1 MRAIQK
7 TIAGLLILIL
17 LPISAFAK
25 VASWP
30 LKEAIKYSGV
40 IVIGKVTKVME
51 CYQDSVL
58 GNLKIAELEVTQ
70 TVKSKSYI
78 KHLYFWAS
86 PSWACD
92 VSNAHDGET
101 LLLLLEPDYSRLS
114 ETSDFLKETPTLA
127 KILRQYMQDRPIYNI
142 AQSGGGKMLIENH
155 QIALNDYLDYPEH
168 IADAARK
175 QTEMSEYKFV
185 NYDLMMTYIKRQVI
199 FFRKRA

>member
-17 LPISAFAK
+17 IPIYTHAK
-25 VASWP
+25 VAPLP
-30 LKEAIKYSGV
+30 LKEAIKHSEV

-51 CYQDSVL
+51 CYQDSAL
-58 GNLKIAELEVTQ
+58 GNLKIAELEVLQ

-92 VSNAHDGET
+92 VSNAYDGET
-101 LLLLLEPDYSRLS
+101 LLLLLESDNSRLS
-114 ETSDFLKETPTLA
+114 ETSGFSKENPALA
-127 KILRQYMQDRPIYNI
+127 SILRQYMQDHPIYDI

-168 IADAARK
+168 IADAAKK
-175 QTEMSEYKFV
+175 QIELSAI
-185 NYDLMMTYIKRQVI
+185 L
-199 FFRKRA
+199 